1 MVTVTWVVPSVV
13 FFLSIFGW
21 QYFVGLRTVPA
32 GKCYVQYME
41 EALFNCLL
49 QVGWIFFLKKILSET
64 VDGLS
69 PIIS

>member
-1 MVTVTWVVPSVV
+1 MLFVNVQVLAMVTVTWVVPSVV

-21 QYFVGLRTVPA
+21 QYFVGQRTVPA

-49 QVGWIFFLKKILSET
+49 QVSEMSFKS
-64 VDGLS
+64 D
-69 PIIS
+69 